1 MASAYWA
8 CSGIYKTIMKKIALI
23 LLLHIAPLL
32 LMSQTVIPLYKD
44 SIPNSKPSK
53 NEEKSEQSNGILII
67 SKISIP
73 TLTIYLPSK
82 QKATG
87 TAVVICPGGGYSI
100 VAAGHE
106 GADIAKTF
114 IDMGVAAFVVKYRIP
129 NIETMIDPEIG
140 PLQDAQQAIKIV
152 REGAKQ
158 WNINPAK
165 VGIMGFSAGGH
176 LASTAG
182 THFSKSVI
190 SNSNNTSLRP
200 DFMLLIYPVI
210 SFADSIGH
218 IGSRDNLIGKNP
230 SAQKIIEYSNELQ
243 VNSNTPPTFLVH
255 ASDDDAVKPQN
266 SIVFYQALLKNHVA
280 AEMHLYESG
289 GHGFGL
295 NLKNKNEHWMERC
308 KNWMQNHGWLA
319 Q

>member
-255 ASDDDAVKPQN
+255 ASDDGAVKPQN

>member
-1 MASAYWA
+1 
-8 CSGIYKTIMKKIALI
+8 MKKIAIILI
-23 LLLHIAPLL
+23 AHIIPLL

-53 NEEKSEQSNGILII
+53 NEEKSEQSNGILRI

-73 TLTIYLPSK
+73 TLSIYLPSK
-82 QKATG
+82 EKATG

-106 GADIAKTF
+106 GADIAKRFTD
-114 IDMGVAAFVVKYRIP
+114 IGVAAFVVKYRIP
-129 NIETMIDPEIG
+129 NIETMINPEIG
-140 PLQDAQQAIKIV
+140 PLQDAQQAMKIV

-165 VGIMGFSAGGH
+165 IGIMGFSAGGH
-176 LASTAG
+176 LASTEG
-182 THFSKSVI
+182 THFDKAFI
-190 SNSNNTSLRP
+190 ANPNNTSLRP

-210 SFADSIGH
+210 SFKDSIVH

-266 SIVFYQALLKNHVA
+266 SIAFYQALLKNHVA
-280 AEMHLYESG
+280 AEMHIYESG

-295 NLKNKNEHWMERC
+295 NLKNKNEQWMDRC
-308 KNWMQNHGWLA
+308 KNWMQNHGWAA
-319 Q
+319 QKTMSQ

>member
-1 MASAYWA
+1 
-8 CSGIYKTIMKKIALI
+8 MKKIAIILI
-23 LLLHIAPLL
+23 AHIIPLL

-73 TLTIYLPSK
+73 TLSIYLPSK
-82 QKATG
+82 EKATG

-106 GADIAKTF
+106 GADIAKRFTD
-114 IDMGVAAFVVKYRIP
+114 IGVAAFVVKYRIP
-129 NIETMIDPEIG
+129 NIETMINPEIG
-140 PLQDAQQAIKIV
+140 PLQDAQQAMKIV

-165 VGIMGFSAGGH
+165 IGIMGFSAGGH
-176 LASTAG
+176 LASTEG
-182 THFSKSVI
+182 THFDKAFI
-190 SNSNNTSLRP
+190 ANPNNTSLRP

-210 SFADSIGH
+210 SFKDSIGH

-266 SIVFYQALLKNHVA
+266 SIAFYQALLKNHVA
-280 AEMHLYESG
+280 AEMHIYESG

-295 NLKNKNEHWMERC
+295 NLKNKNEQWMDRC
-308 KNWMQNHGWLA
+308 KNWMQNHGWAA

>member
-8 CSGIYKTIMKKIALI
+8 CSGINKTIMKRIALI

-73 TLTIYLPSK
+73 TLSIYLPSK

-114 IDMGVAAFVVKYRIP
+114 TDMGVAAFVVKYRIP

-158 WNINPAK
+158 WNVNPDK

-190 SNSNNTSLRP
+190 SNPNNTSLRP

-210 SFADSIGH
+210 SFADSIRH
-218 IGSRDNLIGKNP
+218 LGSRDNLIGKNP

-243 VNSNTPPTFLVH
+243 VNSDTPPTFLVH

-280 AEMHLYESG
+280 AEMHLYETG

-308 KNWMQNHGWLA
+308 KNWMQNHGW
-319 Q
+319 

>member
-1 MASAYWA
+1 
-8 CSGIYKTIMKKIALI
+8 MKKIAIILI
-23 LLLHIAPLL
+23 AHIIPLL

-73 TLTIYLPSK
+73 TLSIYLPSK
-82 QKATG
+82 EKATG

-106 GADIAKTF
+106 GADIAKRFTD
-114 IDMGVAAFVVKYRIP
+114 IGVAAFVVKYRIP
-129 NIETMIDPEIG
+129 NIVTMINPEIG
-140 PLQDAQQAIKIV
+140 PLQDAQQAMKIV

-165 VGIMGFSAGGH
+165 IGIMGFSAGGH
-176 LASTAG
+176 LASTEG
-182 THFSKSVI
+182 THFDKAFI
-190 SNSNNTSLRP
+190 ANPNNTSLRP

-210 SFADSIGH
+210 SFKDSIGH

-266 SIVFYQALLKNHVA
+266 SIAFYQALLKNHVA
-280 AEMHLYESG
+280 AEMHIYESG

-295 NLKNKNEHWMERC
+295 NLKNKNEQWMDRC
-308 KNWMQNHGWLA
+308 KNWMQNHGWAA
-319 Q
+319 QKTMSQ

>member
-1 MASAYWA
+1 
-8 CSGIYKTIMKKIALI
+8 MKKIAIILI
-23 LLLHIAPLL
+23 AHIIPLL

-73 TLTIYLPSK
+73 TLSIYLPSK
-82 QKATG
+82 EKATG

-106 GADIAKTF
+106 GADIAKRFTD
-114 IDMGVAAFVVKYRIP
+114 IGVAAFVVKYRIP
-129 NIETMIDPEIG
+129 NIETMINPEIG
-140 PLQDAQQAIKIV
+140 PLQDAQQAMKIV

-165 VGIMGFSAGGH
+165 IGIMGFSAGGH
-176 LASTAG
+176 LASTEG
-182 THFSKSVI
+182 THFDKAFI
-190 SNSNNTSLRP
+190 ANPNNTSLRP

-210 SFADSIGH
+210 SFKDSIGH

-266 SIVFYQALLKNHVA
+266 SIAFYQALLKNHVA
-280 AEMHLYESG
+280 AEMHIYYFLIMPDKKIIYM
-289 GHGFGL
+289 HFGSYMKAVAMVL
-295 NLKNKNEHWMERC
+295 D
-308 KNWMQNHGWLA
+308 
-319 Q
+319 

>member
-1 MASAYWA
+1 
-8 CSGIYKTIMKKIALI
+8 MKKIAIILI
-23 LLLHIAPLL
+23 AHIIPLL

-73 TLTIYLPSK
+73 TLSIYLPSK
-82 QKATG
+82 EKATG

-106 GADIAKTF
+106 GADIAKRFTD
-114 IDMGVAAFVVKYRIP
+114 IGVAAFVVKYRIP
-129 NIETMIDPEIG
+129 NIETMINPEIG
-140 PLQDAQQAIKIV
+140 PLQDAQQAMKIV

-165 VGIMGFSAGGH
+165 IGIMGFSAGGH
-176 LASTAG
+176 LASTEG
-182 THFSKSVI
+182 THFDKAFI
-190 SNSNNTSLRP
+190 ANPNNTSLRP

-210 SFADSIGH
+210 SFKDSIGH

-266 SIVFYQALLKNHVA
+266 SIAFYQALLKNHVA
-280 AEMHLYESG
+280 AEMHIYESG

-295 NLKNKNEHWMERC
+295 NLKNKNEQWMDRC
-308 KNWMQNHGWLA
+308 KNWMQNYGWAA

>member
-1 MASAYWA
+1 
-8 CSGIYKTIMKKIALI
+8 MKKIAIILI
-23 LLLHIAPLL
+23 AHIIPLL

-73 TLTIYLPSK
+73 TLSIYLPSK
-82 QKATG
+82 EKATG

-106 GADIAKTF
+106 GADIAKRFTD
-114 IDMGVAAFVVKYRIP
+114 IGVAAFVVKYRIP
-129 NIETMIDPEIG
+129 NIETMINPEIG
-140 PLQDAQQAIKIV
+140 PLQDAQQAMKIV

-165 VGIMGFSAGGH
+165 IGIMGFSAGGH
-176 LASTAG
+176 LASTEG
-182 THFSKSVI
+182 THFDKAFI
-190 SNSNNTSLRP
+190 ANPNNTSLRP

-210 SFADSIGH
+210 SFKDSIGH

-266 SIVFYQALLKNHVA
+266 SIAFYQALLKNHVA
-280 AEMHLYESG
+280 AEMHIYESG

-295 NLKNKNEHWMERC
+295 NLKNKNEQWMDRC
-308 KNWMQNHGWLA
+308 KNWMQNHGWAA
-319 Q
+319 QKTMSQ

>member
-8 CSGIYKTIMKKIALI
+8 CSGINKTIMKRIALI

-73 TLTIYLPSK
+73 TLSIYLPSK

-114 IDMGVAAFVVKYRIP
+114 TDMGVAAFVVKYRIP

-158 WNINPAK
+158 WNVNPDK

-190 SNSNNTSLRP
+190 SNPNNTSLRP

-218 IGSRDNLIGKNP
+218 LGSRDNLIGKNP

-243 VNSNTPPTFLVH
+243 VNSDTPPTFLVH

-280 AEMHLYESG
+280 AEMHLYETG

-308 KNWMQNHGWLA
+308 KNWMQNHGW
-319 Q
+319 

>member
-1 MASAYWA
+1 
-8 CSGIYKTIMKKIALI
+8 MKNIAIILI
-23 LLLHIAPLL
+23 AHIIPLL

-73 TLTIYLPSK
+73 TLSIYLPSK
-82 QKATG
+82 EKATG

-106 GADIAKTF
+106 GADIAKRFTD
-114 IDMGVAAFVVKYRIP
+114 IGVAAFVVKYRIP
-129 NIETMIDPEIG
+129 NIETMINPEIG
-140 PLQDAQQAIKIV
+140 PLQDAQQAMKIV

-165 VGIMGFSAGGH
+165 IGIMGFSAGGH
-176 LASTAG
+176 LASTEG
-182 THFSKSVI
+182 THFDKAFI
-190 SNSNNTSLRP
+190 ANPNNTSLRP

-210 SFADSIGH
+210 SFKDSIGH

-266 SIVFYQALLKNHVA
+266 SIAFYQALLKNHVA
-280 AEMHLYESG
+280 AEMHIYESG

-295 NLKNKNEHWMERC
+295 NLKNKNEQWMDRC
-308 KNWMQNHGWLA
+308 KNWMQNHGWAA

>member
-8 CSGIYKTIMKKIALI
+8 CSGINKTIMKRIALI

-44 SIPNSKPSK
+44 SIHNSKPSK

-73 TLTIYLPSK
+73 TLSIYLPSK

-114 IDMGVAAFVVKYRIP
+114 TDMGVAAFVVKYRIP

-158 WNINPAK
+158 WNVNPDK

-190 SNSNNTSLRP
+190 SNPNNTSLRP

-218 IGSRDNLIGKNP
+218 LGSRDNLIGKNP

-243 VNSNTPPTFLVH
+243 VNSDTPPTFLVH

-280 AEMHLYESG
+280 AEMHLYETG

-308 KNWMQNHGWLA
+308 KNWMQNHGW
-319 Q
+319 

>member
-1 MASAYWA
+1 
-8 CSGIYKTIMKKIALI
+8 MKKIAIILI
-23 LLLHIAPLL
+23 AHIIPLL

-53 NEEKSEQSNGILII
+53 NEEKSEQSNGILVI

-73 TLTIYLPSK
+73 TLSIYLPSK
-82 QKATG
+82 EKATG

-106 GADIAKTF
+106 GADIAKRFTD
-114 IDMGVAAFVVKYRIP
+114 IGVAAFVVKYRIP
-129 NIETMIDPEIG
+129 NIETMINPEIG
-140 PLQDAQQAIKIV
+140 PLQDAQQAMKIV

-165 VGIMGFSAGGH
+165 IGIMGFSAGGH
-176 LASTAG
+176 LASTEG
-182 THFSKSVI
+182 THFDKAFI
-190 SNSNNTSLRP
+190 ANPNNTSLRP

-210 SFADSIGH
+210 SFKDSIGH

-266 SIVFYQALLKNHVA
+266 SIAFYQALLKNHVA
-280 AEMHLYESG
+280 AEMHIYESG

-295 NLKNKNEHWMERC
+295 NLKNKNEQWMDRC
-308 KNWMQNHGWLA
+308 KNWMQNHGWAA